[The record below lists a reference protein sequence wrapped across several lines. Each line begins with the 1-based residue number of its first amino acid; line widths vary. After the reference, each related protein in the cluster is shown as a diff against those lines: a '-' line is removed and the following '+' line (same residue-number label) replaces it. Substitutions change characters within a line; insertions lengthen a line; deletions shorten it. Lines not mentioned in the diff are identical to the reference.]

1 MARNNADLAHE
12 IEELIKKY
20 NKKPEKKIKKR
31 DIIELFQQCEV
42 IVAAKVDYSDCQIIG
57 EFIENASLKPD
68 VVKDG
73 KRTRLMPV
81 FTTFE
86 QIPVEYMD
94 NFSLIRMSASAAY
107 TYMNDCEE
115 LNGLVI
121 NPFTE
126 ANLELRKKRM
136 TNPNSDATRN
146 FGNTIQPKRAEKP
159 VVNQGEA
166 LIIYNNQKFVINKSP
181 FVIGRESAD
190 ITIPETYIS
199 KIHVIISYKDGKY
212 RIADYDSTNG
222 TKVNG
227 TKLRP
232 KVYYEIRDG
241 YEIELSEKEK
251 MIVYIN

>member
-1 MARNNADLAHE
+1 MYAAEAD
-12 IEELIKKY
+12 ILIS
-20 NKKPEKKIKKR
+20 EKLSI
-31 DIIELFQQCEV
+31 
-42 IVAAKVDYSDCQIIG
+42 YSTGICS
-57 EFIENASLKPD
+57 N
-68 VVKDG
+68 VVKTG
-73 KRTRLMPV
+73 INLVLLPS
-81 FTTFE
+81 FTT
-86 QIPVEYMD
+86 
-94 NFSLIRMSASAAY
+94 S
-107 TYMNDCEE
+107 
-115 LNGLVI
+115 GL
-121 NPFTE
+121 
-126 ANLELRKKRM
+126 NLELRKKRM

-181 FVIGRESAD
+181 FVIGRENAD

>member
-42 IVAAKVDYSDCQIIG
+42 IVAAKVDYSDCQIMG

-115 LNGLVI
+115 LYGLVI
-121 NPFTE
+121 NP
-126 ANLELRKKRM
+126 
-136 TNPNSDATRN
+136 

-181 FVIGRESAD
+181 FVIGRENAD

-222 TKVNG
+222 TKVNW
-227 TKLRP
+227 TKLRT

>member
-42 IVAAKVDYSDCQIIG
+42 IVAAKVDYSDCQIMG

-146 FGNTIQPKRAEKP
+146 FGNTIQPKRSPGRRRAAQRGSGPCPAPVLFYRRYPYRVLVSLFKYSFEKVQAFQP
-159 VVNQGEA
+159 MLQMRQRVLLAGA
-166 LIIYNNQKFVINKSP
+166 
-181 FVIGRESAD
+181 
-190 ITIPETYIS
+190 
-199 KIHVIISYKDGKY
+199 GK
-212 RIADYDSTNG
+212 
-222 TKVNG
+222 
-227 TKLRP
+227 L
-232 KVYYEIRDG
+232 
-241 YEIELSEKEK
+241 L
-251 MIVYIN
+251 

>member
-1 MARNNADLAHE
+1 M
-12 IEELIKKY
+12 
-20 NKKPEKKIKKR
+20 
-31 DIIELFQQCEV
+31 QQE
-42 IVAAKVDYSDCQIIG
+42 
-57 EFIENASLKPD
+57 
-68 VVKDG
+68 
-73 KRTRLMPV
+73 
-81 FTTFE
+81 
-86 QIPVEYMD
+86 
-94 NFSLIRMSASAAY
+94 
-107 TYMNDCEE
+107 
-115 LNGLVI
+115 
-121 NPFTE
+121 
-126 ANLELRKKRM
+126 
-136 TNPNSDATRN
+136 
-146 FGNTIQPKRAEKP
+146 IQPKRAEKP

-181 FVIGRESAD
+181 FVIGRENAD

>member
-1 MARNNADLAHE
+1 M
-12 IEELIKKY
+12 LIDKMLQVKTAVTEAAAS
-20 NKKPEKKIKKR
+20 NEKVQSAVEKTTAVLDSGCKKIEQVLETADK
-31 DIIELFQQCEV
+31 
-42 IVAAKVDYSDCQIIG
+42 AASKI
-57 EFIENASLKPD
+57 
-68 VVKDG
+68 
-73 KRTRLMPV
+73 
-81 FTTFE
+81 
-86 QIPVEYMD
+86 
-94 NFSLIRMSASAAY
+94 
-107 TYMNDCEE
+107 
-115 LNGLVI
+115 
-121 NPFTE
+121 
-126 ANLELRKKRM
+126 
-136 TNPNSDATRN
+136 
-146 FGNTIQPKRAEKP
+146 IQPVSKVKNTLKTVGTAVNNSVIAPVKKLASSFASHFKRAEKP

-181 FVIGRESAD
+181 FVIGRENAD

>member
-42 IVAAKVDYSDCQIIG
+42 IVAAKVDYSDCQIMG
-57 EFIENASLKPD
+57 EFIEKASLKPD

-166 LIIYNNQKFVINKSP
+166 LIIYNNQKFW
-181 FVIGRESAD
+181 
-190 ITIPETYIS
+190 
-199 KIHVIISYKDGKY
+199 
-212 RIADYDSTNG
+212 
-222 TKVNG
+222 
-227 TKLRP
+227 
-232 KVYYEIRDG
+232 
-241 YEIELSEKEK
+241 
-251 MIVYIN
+251 

>member
-1 MARNNADLAHE
+1 M
-12 IEELIKKY
+12 
-20 NKKPEKKIKKR
+20 
-31 DIIELFQQCEV
+31 
-42 IVAAKVDYSDCQIIG
+42 G

-73 KRTRLMPV
+73 KRTRINACFLQH
-81 FTTFE
+81 FE

-146 FGNTIQPKRAEKP
+146 FWQQQFSLKEQKKP

-181 FVIGRESAD
+181 FVIGRENAD

-199 KIHVIISYKDGKY
+199 KIHVIIHI
-212 RIADYDSTNG
+212 RMVIQNRR
-222 TKVNG
+222 
-227 TKLRP
+227 LRFNQWN
-232 KVYYEIRDG
+232 K
-241 YEIELSEKEK
+241 S
-251 MIVYIN
+251 